1 MNLAGRGFDL
11 SAETGKTRRL
21 AVRRNAIIGQLGI
34 MINSD

>member
-21 AVRRNAIIGQLGI
+21 VVHKTAMIGQQGTI
-34 MINSD
+34 INSD